1 MEAYTISEHK
11 YKLKLQS
18 ESYFPVI
25 ILYSSIMSPQILL

>member
-1 MEAYTISEHK
+1 MEAYAISERK
-11 YKLKLQS
+11 YKRKPQS